1 MCLKSCVRESSRAL
15 DHRPSTL
22 ALWNNLI
29 VNSVIAVSLARLE
42 MSKRLGIFLV
52 VALAIS
58 ESLGQMILLPV
69 WDGETILR
77 SSSGRA
83 VRLPHN
89 GSDKVAQEVQEPEV
103 RKLLL
108 QKAGLPEDT
117 ALRYMVDRQYWVKVS
132 TFGLGQERAESFA
145 AALREYVQSRTA
157 GHTAT
162 YSLDSLKQRLI
173 ETKPETNEFRAK
185 LLESFPSLPRNWVKD
200 DPFEPGILTANNG
213 TVSRRF
219 LVIDGEIAWIYSVP
233 LGSGR
238 AGESKVDAQ
247 DMDPKI
253 RPKIEAARQE
263 AEQNL
268 EQRGGKKGLGYIH
281 HFGCEVDS
289 ILWQKYQIKRRS
301 FRELHPGIIAID

>member
-1 MCLKSCVRESSRAL
+1 
-15 DHRPSTL
+15 
-22 ALWNNLI
+22 
-29 VNSVIAVSLARLE
+29 
-42 MSKRLGIFLV
+42 MSKRLGIFFV
-52 VALAIS
+52 VALAIADGF
-58 ESLGQMILLPV
+58 GQNGLKWTLLPV
-69 WDGETILR
+69 FDGETILR
-77 SSSGRA
+77 KSGGRA

-89 GSDKVAQEVQEPEV
+89 DSDKVAEEVQAPEV

-108 QKAGLPEDT
+108 QKAGLAEDT
-117 ALRYMVDRQYWVKVS
+117 PLRYLLGIQYTVQVS
-132 TFGLGQERAESFA
+132 TFGLGQERAEAFA
-145 AALREYVQSRTA
+145 AALSDYVQLRTA

-162 YSLDSLKQRLI
+162 YALDSLKQSLLK
-173 ETKPETNEFRAK
+173 TKPETNEFRAK
-185 LLESFPSLPRNWVKD
+185 LFESFPFLPRNWVKD
-200 DPFEPGILTANNG
+200 DPFEPGILTATNG

-247 DMDPKI
+247 EMDPNI

-268 EQRGGKKGLGYIH
+268 EKRGVKKGFGYVNR
-281 HFGCEVDS
+281 FGGEVDS

-301 FRELHPGIIAID
+301 YQELYPGRVVD